1 MIDTIML
8 DLDGT
13 LLRFSQ
19 DAFMSAYFPKL
30 KEVFT
35 RLGMDDELCI
45 KAMWAGTH
53 AMVRNDGERLN
64 SQRFWDTFTEHL
76 GLEAEK
82 LNEVQAACEQFYSKE
97 FDAVRTI
104 VDPSDIPKRLIP
116 ALASKGYS
124 VVLATNPLFPACAVE
139 TRLGWA
145 GLEMRNFQLTTH
157 YENSSYCKPNPGY
170 FREIFDK
177 MNREPSQCFM
187 AGNNPVED
195 MCVGELG
202 SEIFL
207 VTDCLENVDGVDITA
222 FRRGTLSELERYLMA
237 MPDIAR

>member
-19 DAFMSAYFPKL
+19 DAFIGAYFPRL
-30 KEVFT
+30 KKVFS
-35 RLGMDDELCI
+35 RLGMDDERSV
-45 KAMWAGTH
+45 KAVWAGTK
-53 AMVRNDGERLN
+53 AMVLNDGSKLN
-64 SQRFWDTFTEHL
+64 SERFWDTFTKYL
-76 GLEAEK
+76 GLMGEK
-82 LNEVQAACEQFYSKE
+82 LSDVEAACEHFYKNE
-97 FDAVRTI
+97 FDAVKS
-104 VDPSDIPKRLIP
+104 VMDPTDIPKRLIP

-139 TRLGWA
+139 TRLRWA
-145 GLEMRNFQLTTH
+145 GLKAQDFQLITH

-170 FREIFDK
+170 FQEIFVK
-177 MNREPSQCFM
+177 INKEPDQCLM

-202 SEIFL
+202 SETFL
-207 VTDCLENVDGVDITA
+207 VTDCLESVDGVDIST
-222 FRRGTLSELERYLMA
+222 FQRGTLTELETYLMS
-237 MPDIAR
+237 MPDISR